1 MLFRSLVSLVIPFV
15 FTAYGTFLM
24 RQFFVGIPKELEEA
38 AVIDGA
44 SRWRILWQIFVPL
57 SIPAIATLS
66 TFSFLYAWNSFIWP
80 LIILDSGNLD
90 NNVLAV
96 ALSTL
101 GGRAADN
108 ANLVL
113 AGVMIAMLP
122 PITVFLLAQRSFVE
136 NVASSGLK
144 G

>member
-1 MLFRSLVSLVIPFV
+1 MWMAREPLRRV
-15 FTAYGTFLM
+15 
-24 RQFFVGIPKELEEA
+24 
-38 AVIDGA
+38 
-44 SRWRILWQIFVPL
+44 LWQIFVPL
-57 SIPAIATLS
+57 SVPAIATLS

-90 NNVLAV
+90 NNVLSV

-122 PITVFLLAQRSFVE
+122 PITVFLLAQRTFVE
-136 NVASSGLK
+136 NVASTGLK

>member
-1 MLFRSLVSLVIPFV
+1 MTLSSENILLLGSILLFLSIVASKTSFKL
-15 FTAYGTFLM
+15 
-24 RQFFVGIPKELEEA
+24 GIPTLILFLVVGMLAGSEGPGGIYFDDPKTAQFMGVVALTLILFSGGLDTKLESIRP
-38 AVIDGA
+38 VLKDG
-44 SRWRILWQIFVPL
+44 I
-57 SIPAIATLS
+57 
-66 TFSFLYAWNSFIWP
+66 
-80 LIILDSGNLD
+80 
-90 NNVLAV
+90 

-122 PITVFLLAQRSFVE
+122 PITVFLLAQRTFVE